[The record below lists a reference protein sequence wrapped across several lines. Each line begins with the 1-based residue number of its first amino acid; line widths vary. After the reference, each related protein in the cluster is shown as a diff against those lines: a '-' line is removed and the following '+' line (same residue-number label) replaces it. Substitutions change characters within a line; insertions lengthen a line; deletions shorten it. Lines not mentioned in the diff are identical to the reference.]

1 MDHALSQNGTNSTIE
16 NLIRSE
22 QTGLLYKAMPLVIMA
37 TCLNAMLLVFV
48 LWPVIDHDIL
58 RSWLAVLAL
67 ILVFRAVLAIRYNR
81 LIDTQSGRLNYDRWH
96 TLGAVLTGAM
106 WGACSIWLFPENE
119 VTYQVFLAFVLA
131 GMTAGASTT
140 LSFQRLP
147 VFAFVLLA
155 LVPLCIRFFM
165 TGTTISMAMAIMT
178 VLFLIIILSSSLTM
192 YENTRQNVA
201 MRIQSDFQ
209 KRALRES
216 EERYRL
222 VFNTAPLGVMHY
234 DSAGIV
240 QEFNDTFVHLT
251 GVSRES
257 LQGLSLVHDMHDPQL
272 ISGIHQ
278 SLLGNS
284 GQFNSKASAFGGDAD
299 TDIRVFCYG
308 IPGENGMI
316 TSGVVIVED
325 ISEEKR
331 NERLKSEFV
340 STVSHELRTPLT
352 SIRGAVGLLKGEFA
366 KNSSSRC
373 QKLVDIAQSNA
384 ERLLLLINDL
394 LDIDKIESGLL
405 SFDFKIIDVM
415 SMIEEALRGAETYA
429 GQYNIL
435 FRIGSRADGTKVQG
449 DRDRLIQVMYNL
461 LSNASKF
468 SPPGSTVDINV
479 TQRNE
484 TVMIEVADK
493 GAGIPVEFQPMVFDR
508 FTQSDS
514 SDARHAGGT
523 GLGLSITRSLVEK
536 HGGEIGFRTDPN
548 GTTFYVVLPAIA

>member
-1 MDHALSQNGTNSTIE
+1 
-16 NLIRSE
+16 
-22 QTGLLYKAMPLVIMA
+22 
-37 TCLNAMLLVFV
+37 
-48 LWPVIDHDIL
+48 
-58 RSWLAVLAL
+58 
-67 ILVFRAVLAIRYNR
+67 
-81 LIDTQSGRLNYDRWH
+81 
-96 TLGAVLTGAM
+96 
-106 WGACSIWLFPENE
+106 
-119 VTYQVFLAFVLA
+119 
-131 GMTAGASTT
+131 
-140 LSFQRLP
+140 
-147 VFAFVLLA
+147 
-155 LVPLCIRFFM
+155 
-165 TGTTISMAMAIMT
+165 
-178 VLFLIIILSSSLTM
+178 
-192 YENTRQNVA
+192 
-201 MRIQSDFQ
+201 
-209 KRALRES
+209 
-216 EERYRL
+216 
-222 VFNTAPLGVMHY
+222 
-234 DSAGIV
+234 
-240 QEFNDTFVHLT
+240 
-251 GVSRES
+251 
-257 LQGLSLVHDMHDPQL
+257 
-272 ISGIHQ
+272 
-278 SLLGNS
+278 
-284 GQFNSKASAFGGDAD
+284 
-299 TDIRVFCYG
+299 
-308 IPGENGMI
+308 
-316 TSGVVIVED
+316 
-325 ISEEKR
+325 
-331 NERLKSEFV
+331 
-340 STVSHELRTPLT
+340 
-352 SIRGAVGLLKGEFA
+352 LKGEFA

-435 FRIGSRADGTKVQG
+435 FRIGSRADGAKVQG